1 MSQNADKMSL
11 TELISFSLVAPFV
24 GLVFPFL
31 AAVYL
36 LGFFMDVVGWLD
48 TLNNFLKCTLFSH

>member
-1 MSQNADKMSL
+1 MSQNTGKMSFA
-11 TELISFSLVAPFV
+11 ELVSFSLVAPFV

-36 LGFFMDVVGWLD
+36 LGFFMDIAGWLD
-48 TLNNFLKCTLFSH
+48 T